1 MTSQAFPT
9 SLYSMYS
16 TVDSAP
22 DCNGSEE
29 STSAWTSQWWVQI
42 EARPGGNYATEVV
55 RRELELLS
63 ISGAKASF
71 FSSFLL
77 SILLTTIFT
86 LSQYVPTF
94 PSVYLQA
101 RHGLR
106 DPGCRLRRKTPR
118 VWQQS
123 PVIQASRTNNFLL
136 FPGVPNVGR
145 ETSEPPHL
153 LLLLILTKQ
162 TSWCY
167 REGNSQGLRAGISSC
182 KWNTHHEAN
191 WSFKLTRSPGW

>member
-1 MTSQAFPT
+1 MVLDNTSSILYNTILYADNPT
-9 SLYSMYS
+9 Y
-16 TVDSAP
+16 
-22 DCNGSEE
+22 CNGSEE
-29 STSAWTSQWWVQI
+29 STSAWTSQWSVQI

-55 RRELELLS
+55 RRELGLLS
-63 ISGAKASF
+63 MSGAKASF
-71 FSSFLL
+71 FSSFLP
-77 SILLTTIFT
+77 SILLITIFN

-123 PVIQASRTNNFLL
+123 PVIQASRTNTFLL
-136 FPGVPNVGR
+136 FPGVPNVCR
-145 ETSEPPHL
+145 ESSELPHL
-153 LLLLILTKQ
+153 LLLLILFKQ
-162 TSWCY
+162 TSRCY
-167 REGNSQGLRAGISSC
+167 REGNSQGLRVGISSC

-191 WSFKLTRSPGW
+191 WSFKLTSPPGW